1 MSLNYWVLIR
11 RFWKKIKR
19 FIVLGLIALLLF
31 AAGNLVKNI
40 VLSQVKKRIQSSFG
54 YTRLYLSLF
63 PPSLVMEDVRSVST
77 SPFFSAKRVSIKIS
91 TRSLLSRD
99 RPFNV
104 IIEEPRLRIYSSS
117 SQTERADGSSLLP
130 TLPFVIEKGL
140 IKDGELFY
148 WGEVTRIRS
157 HGIDALFTQRGD
169 NFTLLAE
176 VAENDMY
183 LGPDLPQI
191 NGSISLMLDGRGD
204 ELNIRRLR
212 VVGPE
217 GIVKAQGPL
226 SDLFDPQFRLE
237 TSYNLKI
244 SPVAKLLQLPFEWE
258 GKGTGKGILSRR
270 DGRLDFQGNIA
281 SRDLVLSNTPMGRV
295 QGQIAFSDPAG
306 GSVKVEVR
314 KPGRTRE
321 YLDIFFDDENLEGTA
336 RGIMLDPVAVFLEL
350 PWPVSSPAWGNFTVQ
365 DNRLRADLEFRDE
378 LTKLYPDRYP
388 FAGKVALDWDG
399 LESVTFSAP
408 DIKSSF
414 ADLNLEGRLLIE
426 KNMDIRIQGDVKDG
440 VQTREFISLILD
452 QKFDFPEIRGQG
464 RAAVNIFGDF
474 LMPQVKADLNMS
486 PAGYDQLDAET
497 VVGEIELIEQDF
509 FGRFE
514 VSDPLFQGKIS
525 LFANSEQT
533 RVNIWVDKGQVE
545 TILPA
550 FAVHLP
556 ISGEAA
562 GYFEFRQKQMD
573 ADYSGNFT
581 GERINFG
588 GLDLTS
594 VKGRII
600 GDENSV
606 NFPELE
612 FGLHQGLVKGRAFL
626 HPIALEYDVDLQGRN
641 IEIGSL
647 FPGASGQCS
656 LDITG
661 RGILGRDIMTGSYEI
676 NNLLFPPFQPT
687 RAQGEIKLGYADRI
701 IQLDM
706 HGNFFPG
713 ENPHTISLGIPESGD
728 SLLGEIKGSFNN
740 IDLLLP
746 WKGAKGT
753 INYRVDM
760 NGSPASPQATGGID
774 FTGELLP
781 FPRFAHAFRD
791 FSGLIFV
798 NNGDFSV
805 RSFQGK
811 FGGGDVKG
819 SGRLFIGKEGI
830 ENIDITAEGQ
840 GLTLALME
848 RTRASADGSVNLIKD
863 QDRFVLKGEFFIN
876 RLSWRR
882 EITEKF
888 SFSSSPYLISRREPG
903 FFDDL
908 NLDIRLR
915 ADDNAWI
922 ENSLGRIR
930 GKFDLSVSGNVFN
943 PVLLGEIEAVD
954 GSIEFQDRSFKVL
967 EGRASFFNPAAIEP
981 YIHFKGETY
990 VKDYRVTFSID
1001 GLPDRLTPEF
1011 NSSPPL
1017 PQEDVL
1023 ALLAL
1028 GEAFRRTYHYDRSIG
1043 QSTAS
1048 LLSFTLSE
1056 EAKKSAER
1064 IFSID
1069 RFRIDPFIMGSSAEV
1084 TARLTIGK
1092 KVSRNFFI
1100 LYSTNLSTQREEIF
1114 RMEWELTNDLSIVG
1128 TRDEDG
1134 RLSIDVKVH
1143 KRFK

>member
-1 MSLNYWVLIR
+1 LSLNYWLLVR
-11 RFWKKIKR
+11 RFWKKVKR
-19 FIVLGLIALLLF
+19 FIILGLIALLLF

-54 YTRLYLSLF
+54 YSRLYLSLF
-63 PPSLVMEDVRSVST
+63 PPSLIMEDVRSVST
-77 SPFFSAKRVSIKIS
+77 SPFFSAKKVSIKIS

-104 IIEEPRLRIYSSS
+104 IIEEPILRIYSSS
-117 SQTERADGSSLLP
+117 SRSTDSSSLYP

-148 WGEVTRIRS
+148 WGEVSRIQS

-169 NFTLLAE
+169 DFTLLAE
-176 VAENDMY
+176 VEENDIN
-183 LGPDLPQI
+183 LGPGLPQI
-191 NGSISLMLDGRGD
+191 NGRISLILDGRGD
-204 ELNIRRLR
+204 ELNIKRLR

-217 GIVKAQGPL
+217 GIVKAQGPF
-226 SDLFDPQFRLE
+226 SDPFNPQFRLE

-244 SPVAKLLQLPFEWE
+244 SPVAKLLQLPFEWQ
-258 GKGTGKGILSRR
+258 GKGAGKGLLSRT
-270 DGRLDFQGNIA
+270 DGRLTFHGNMI
-281 SRDLVLSNTPMGRV
+281 SRDLVLSNTPMGLV
-295 QGQIAFSDPAG
+295 QGEIEFIESSG
-306 GSVKVEVR
+306 GSVKIEVR
-314 KPGRTRE
+314 KPGKRRE
-321 YLDIFFDDENLEGTA
+321 YLDIVFDENKLEGAA
-336 RGIMLDPVAVFLEL
+336 RGVFLDPVANFLTL
-350 PWPVSSPAWGNFTVQ
+350 PWPISSPTWGNFTVQ
-365 DNRLRADLEFRDE
+365 DSRLTADLEFRDE
-378 LTKLYPDRYP
+378 LVKIQPDRYP
-388 FAGKVALDWDG
+388 FAGNVHLNWDG
-399 LESVTFSAP
+399 LDQVVFSSQ

-414 ADLNLEGRLLIE
+414 ADLSLEGQLLIE
-426 KNMDIRIQGDVKDG
+426 KNLDIKIQGDVKDG
-440 VQTREFISLILD
+440 VQTREFISRILD
-452 QKFDFPEIRGQG
+452 KKFEFPEIRGQG
-464 RAAVNIFGDF
+464 RAEVNIFGDF
-474 LMPQVKADLNMS
+474 FVPQVKADLAMS

-497 VVGEIELIEQDF
+497 VVGEIELIKEDF

-514 VSDPLFQGKIS
+514 VTDPLFQGKIS
-525 LFANSEQT
+525 LFSNSEQT

-550 FAVHLP
+550 FAVDLP

-562 GYFEFRQKQMD
+562 GHFEYRQKQE
-573 ADYSGNFT
+573 AAEYSGSFS
-581 GERINFG
+581 GARFDLG
-588 GLDLTS
+588 GLDLTEVS
-594 VKGRII
+594 GKIT
-600 GDENSV
+600 GDEKSV
-606 NFPELE
+606 NFPEIE
-612 FGLHQGLVKGRAFL
+612 FQLYQGKVQGRAL
-626 HPIALEYDVDLQGRN
+626 LNPLAQEYDIDLQGS
-641 IEIGSL
+641 ELEVGEL
-647 FPGASGQCS
+647 LPGAEGKCS
-656 LDITG
+656 LSIKG
-661 RGILGRDIMTGSYEI
+661 RGILGRDILTGSYEI
-676 NNLLFPPFQPT
+676 NNLLLPPFQPT
-687 RAQGEIKLGYADRI
+687 RAQGDINLGYADNI
-701 IQLDM
+701 VQLNLQ
-706 HGNFFPG
+706 GNFFPG
-713 ENPHTISLGIPESGD
+713 ENSHTISLGIPVDGD
-728 SLLGEIKGSFNN
+728 SLSGEIKGSFNN

-746 WKGAKGT
+746 WKGALGG

-760 NGSPASPQATGGID
+760 TGSLTSPRAIGVID
-774 FTGELLP
+774 FTGSVLP

-805 RSFQGK
+805 RAFQGK

-819 SGRLFIGKEGI
+819 SGRLILGKEGV
-830 ENIDITAEGQ
+830 EKIDITAEGQ
-840 GLTLALME
+840 DLTLALME
-848 RTRASADGSVNLIKD
+848 RTRVSTDGTVNLIRDK
-863 QDRFVLKGEFFIN
+863 DRFVLEGEFFMN

-888 SFSSSPYLISRREPG
+888 SFSSSPYAASRREPG

-908 NLDIRLR
+908 NLNIRLR

-930 GKFDLSVSGNVFN
+930 GKFDLSISGNVYN
-943 PVLLGEIEAVD
+943 PVLLGEIEALD
-954 GSIEFQDRSFKVL
+954 GSVEFQDRSFKVL

-1001 GLPDRLTPEF
+1001 GLPDRLMPEF